1 VEAEKRHDEGGFTLV
16 ELMVSIAILALA
28 LMPILAWMSLGFRT
42 EQDIQRRSHDARVTN
57 LLAQYLPLDV
67 QSAAEVST
75 QGDPC
80 PLADGSTVPPVP
92 GPSPAEALPPG
103 TVETVVLALVH
114 PDVGSGAVR
123 TIYGVEEASDGTGAL
138 WRTRC
143 DVATGSLSSR
153 VLLANHL
160 IRPASGWRS
169 LVSCEPTGALPQS
182 CRQVT
187 VVVRTR
193 SNAPISVTALQRH
206 STSPQ

>member
-1 VEAEKRHDEGGFTLV
+1 MEPEERHDQEGFTLV

-28 LMPILAWMSLGFRT
+28 LVPVLAWMSLGFRT

-57 LLAQYLPLDV
+57 LLAQYVLLDV

-80 PLADGSTVPPVP
+80 PWANRSTVPPVP
-92 GPSPAEALPPG
+92 APSQAEALPLG
-103 TVETVVLALVH
+103 TAETVVLALVH

-143 DVATGSLSSR
+143 DVVTGSTSTR
-153 VLLANHL
+153 VLLADHL
-160 IRPASGWRS
+160 IKPAGGWTS
-169 LVSCEPTGALPQS
+169 LVSCASADGLPEP

-187 VVVRTR
+187 FTVRAR
-193 SNAPISVTALQRH
+193 SSTPISITAARRN
-206 STSPQ
+206 SAIPQ